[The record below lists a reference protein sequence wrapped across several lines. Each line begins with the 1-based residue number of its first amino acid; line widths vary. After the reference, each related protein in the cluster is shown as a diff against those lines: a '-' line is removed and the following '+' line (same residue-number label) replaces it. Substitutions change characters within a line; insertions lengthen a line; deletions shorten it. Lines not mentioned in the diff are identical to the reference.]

1 MTAGEGSA
9 STSGDFSEGMPGE
22 SNGTKTSPL
31 AYLYLLLMVLIGSST
46 AAAAKF
52 VVHEIPVPL
61 IPLVRFGLA
70 GLLLLPLVWNLAD
83 FRRLFRQ
90 DWRRLTLAAACC
102 VPINQAFFLNGTRLA
117 PTTHIAL
124 IYAACPL
131 VVLALA
137 TALRQ
142 ERLSASRLL
151 GVLASVA
158 GLVVI
163 ALGNLGDR
171 SPAGRDVLLGDLL
184 LVGAVTSWGAYITL
198 GKPLAARYGSLPTLA
213 GTFLVGGLLNLP
225 VALATSGS
233 WTTLASVSPR
243 AWVAL
248 IYLTLVVS
256 ILGLLF
262 QNLALARLDASQVA
276 TFGNASPLLTMVW
289 GNLLFAERLTPT
301 LAFGGALIL
310 LGVVGTSRPAP
321 GLRVEPEPFEP
332 LPRPHS
338 AMPTAVVA
346 AAHPTP

>member
-1 MTAGEGSA
+1 MVAGEGSA
-9 STSGDFSEGMPGE
+9 SGDFSEGIPAE
-22 SNGTKTSPL
+22 SQGARTAPL
-31 AYLYLLLMVLIGSST
+31 AYVFLVLMVLIGSST

-52 VVHEIPVPL
+52 VVHEVPVAL

-70 GLLLLPLVWNLAD
+70 GLLLLPLVWKTAAFRTM
-83 FRRLFRQ
+83 FRR
-90 DWRRLTLAAACC
+90 DWRRLALTAACC
-102 VPINQAFFLNGTRLA
+102 VPINQTFFLNGTRLA

-142 ERLSASRLL
+142 ERLSAGRLL

-158 GLVVI
+158 GLIVI
-163 ALGNLGDR
+163 ALGNLLGDR
-171 SPAGRDVLLGDLL
+171 TPESRGVLLGDLL

-198 GKPLAARYGSLPTLA
+198 GKPLVARYGSLPTLA

-233 WTTLASVSPR
+233 WTWLASVSPR

-248 IYLTLVVS
+248 IHLTLVVS
-256 ILGLLF
+256 VLGLLF

-276 TFGNASPLLTMVW
+276 TFGNASPLLTMLW
-289 GNLLFAERLTPT
+289 GNLIFAERLTPT

-310 LGVVGTSRPAP
+310 LGVVGTSRPARGP
-321 GLRVEPEPFEP
+321 AVVHEPFEP
-332 LPRPHS
+332 APKPRL
-338 AMPTAVVA
+338 AMPRVATAA
-346 AAHPTP
+346 GRPTL

>member
-1 MTAGEGSA
+1 MVAGEGSA
-9 STSGDFSEGMPGE
+9 SGDFSEGIPAE
-22 SNGTKTSPL
+22 SQGARTAPL
-31 AYLYLLLMVLIGSST
+31 AYVFLVLMVLIGSST

-52 VVHEIPVPL
+52 VVHEMPVAL

-70 GLLLLPLVWNLAD
+70 GLLLLPFVWNSTA
-83 FRRLFRQ
+83 FRRMFRQ
-90 DWRRLTLAAACC
+90 DWPRLVLTAACC
-102 VPINQAFFLNGTRLA
+102 VPINQTFFLNGTRLA

-142 ERLSASRLL
+142 ERLSAGRLL

-158 GLVVI
+158 GLIVI
-163 ALGNLGDR
+163 ALGNLGDG
-171 SPAGRDVLLGDLL
+171 SPESREVLLGDLL
-184 LVGAVTSWGAYITL
+184 LVGAVTAWGAYITL
-198 GKPLAARYGSLPTLA
+198 GKPLVARYGSLPTLA

-225 VALATSGS
+225 IALATSGS
-233 WTTLASVSPR
+233 WTWIASVSPR

-248 IYLTLVVS
+248 IHLTLVVS

-276 TFGNASPLLTMVW
+276 TFGNASPLLTMLW
-289 GNLLFAERLTPT
+289 GNLIFAERLTPT

-310 LGVVGTSRPAP
+310 LGVVGTSRPARGP
-321 GLRVEPEPFEP
+321 AVMPEPFEP
-332 LPRPHS
+332 VPKPRL
-338 AMPTAVVA
+338 AMPRVATAA
-346 AAHPTP
+346 GRPTL